1 MNELIR
7 ELIEAKRDSDRA
19 NKRLRAAKEA
29 VEAAFPEGVSTPSV
43 LVSFIEEHTTSSYN
57 WKKLE
62 QAMKFDATLEAI
74 GKMFIET
81 TDVKPTYRYR
91 FYQGR

>member
-1 MNELIR
+1 MDNLIK

-29 VEAAFPEGVSTPSV
+29 VEAAFPEGISTRDV
-43 LVSFIEEHTTSSYN
+43 IVSFIEEHTTSSYN

-62 QAMKFDATLEAI
+62 KAMELDETLATI

-91 FYQGR
+91 FY

>member
-1 MNELIR
+1 MDNLIK

-29 VEAAFPEGVSTPSV
+29 VEAAFPEGISTKDV

-62 QAMKFDATLEAI
+62 QAMGFDKTLAAI

-91 FYQGR
+91 FY

>member
-1 MNELIR
+1 MDNLIK

-29 VEAAFPEGVSTPSV
+29 VEAAFPKGISTRDV

-62 QAMKFDATLEAI
+62 KAMELDETLAAI

-91 FYQGR
+91 FY

>member
-7 ELIEAKRDSDRA
+7 ELIEAKHDADRA

-91 FYQGR
+91 FY

>member
-1 MNELIR
+1 MNNLIKELID
-7 ELIEAKRDSDRA
+7 AKKDSDRA

-29 VEAAFPEGVSTPSV
+29 VEKAFPQGVSTSEV
-43 LVSFIEEHTTSSYN
+43 LISFIEEHTTSSYN

-62 QAMKFDATLEAI
+62 QVMKVDPVLESI

-81 TDVKPTYRYR
+81 TDVKASYRYK
-91 FYQGR
+91 FY